1 MFPFVIFRSDEKVPV
16 RTYGVT
22 AVMQIDASPI
32 LSKATKTAKM
42 EAEQILKEAKEV
54 NKEIKL
60 NKPLPKRSILSDIKN
75 AEKWTKPPSKK
86 PKLDDIQGQE
96 NEKKVKEVKVKKV
109 SKSKQKPLLKGQMKM
124 TSFLRM

>member
-1 MFPFVIFRSDEKVPV
+1 MLSFVIFRSDEKVPV

>member
-1 MFPFVIFRSDEKVPV
+1 MLSFVIFRSDAKVPV

-60 NKPLPKRSILSDIKN
+60 KKPLPKRSILSDIKN

-96 NEKKVKEVKVKKV
+96 NEKKAKEVKVKKV

>member
-1 MFPFVIFRSDEKVPV
+1 MNSCRSDEKVPV

>member
-1 MFPFVIFRSDEKVPV
+1 MNSCRSDEKVPV

-60 NKPLPKRSILSDIKN
+60 KKIIISIRLS
-75 AEKWTKPPSKK
+75 
-86 PKLDDIQGQE
+86 
-96 NEKKVKEVKVKKV
+96 
-109 SKSKQKPLLKGQMKM
+109 
-124 TSFLRM
+124 

>member
-1 MFPFVIFRSDEKVPV
+1 
-16 RTYGVT
+16 
-22 AVMQIDASPI
+22 MQIDASPI
-32 LSKATKTAKM
+32 LSKTTKTAKM

>member
-60 NKPLPKRSILSDIKN
+60 KKPLPKRSILSDIKN

-96 NEKKVKEVKVKKV
+96 NEKKVKEVQVKKV
-109 SKSKQKPLLKGQMKM
+109 NKSKQKPLLKGQMKM

>member
-60 NKPLPKRSILSDIKN
+60 KKPLPKRSILSDIKN

>member
-1 MFPFVIFRSDEKVPV
+1 MLSFVIFRSDAKVPV

-60 NKPLPKRSILSDIKN
+60 KKPMPKRSILSDIKN
-75 AEKWTKPPSKK
+75 AETCTKPPSKK

>member
-1 MFPFVIFRSDEKVPV
+1 MFSFFRSDEKVPV

>member
-32 LSKATKTAKM
+32 LSKTTKTAKM

-86 PKLDDIQGQE
+86 PKLDDIQVQE
-96 NEKKVKEVKVKKV
+96 NEKKAKEVKVKKV

>member
-1 MFPFVIFRSDEKVPV
+1 MFSFVIFRSEEKVPV

-96 NEKKVKEVKVKKV
+96 NEKKVKEVQVKKV
-109 SKSKQKPLLKGQMKM
+109 NKSKQKPLLKGQMKM

>member
-22 AVMQIDASPI
+22 AVMQINASPI

-60 NKPLPKRSILSDIKN
+60 KKPLPKRSILSDIKN